1 MSVRLPSVLALVLAA
16 AVTSGCATV
25 SADKYHRDLDAAN
38 RYISELERQNQSL
51 INENQGLNQKVDDT
65 LVAKTADE
73 YYSQIAKQLQAALE
87 GLRAGDT
94 SGIMHYNKKTGAW
107 EMGTD
112 LLFDSGSEKVSAK
125 GRDILKKF
133 AAAHKDRNINFR
145 IVGHTDRARIA
156 RQDTMKRLDTDTNME
171 LSALRAIAVMGALKE
186 FGIPESSF
194 AECVGKGNSQPIA
207 PNNNVAANMKK
218 NRRVEIYILQAPG
231 AMQTSSPKR
240 DTKTK

>member
-94 SGIMHYNKKTGAW
+94 SGMNFNQKTGAW

-156 RQDTMKRLDTDTNME
+156 RADTMKRLDTDTNME

-194 AECVGKGNSQPIA
+194 AECVGKGNSA
-207 PNNNVAANMKK
+207 PVALNDRNAQNMKK